1 MTRVDFYILPDEDE
15 DRRQVYLCRLVDK
28 AWRMGHR
35 IWIHVPA
42 GARADALDERLWTF
56 SQGSFLPHERASE
69 PTNDAAC
76 PVILGTGEPG
86 DPRQL
91 LVNEDD
97 EVPPFFSRFE
107 RVAEVINQSPERKRT
122 GRARYAFYRDRG
134 YELHYH
140 NVS

>member
-35 IWIHVPA
+35 TWIHVPA
-42 GARADALDERLWTF
+42 ADHAEALDERLWTF
-56 SQGSFLPHERASE
+56 SQGSFLPHERA
-69 PTNDAAC
+69 DAEAPDDAC
-76 PVILGTGEPG
+76 PIVLGTG
-86 DPRQL
+86 DPRGERPL
-91 LVNEDD
+91 LVNEDA

-107 RVAEVINQSPERKRT
+107 RVAEVINQDPERKQA
-122 GRARYAFYRDRG
+122 GRSRYAFYRDRG

-140 NVS
+140 KVS